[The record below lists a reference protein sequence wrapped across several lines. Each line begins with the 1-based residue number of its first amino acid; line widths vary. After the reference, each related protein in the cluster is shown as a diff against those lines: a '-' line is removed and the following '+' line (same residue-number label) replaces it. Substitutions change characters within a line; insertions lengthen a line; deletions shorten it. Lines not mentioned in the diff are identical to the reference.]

1 MKFAT
6 IVSGSSGNC
15 VYIEGGS
22 TRVLVDAGLT
32 IKALKAACTG
42 YGCDPS
48 DLSAVLITHEHIDHI
63 SGAERICR
71 RFGLPVWASGS
82 TWEKLPFAS
91 CFKEEDKHLF
101 AYGMSIGDLT
111 FDFFRL
117 SHDSVQPVGII
128 VEHEGKRLAIA
139 TDTGCVTPSM
149 ARSLQD
155 CDGYVLE
162 ANHDLDMLKHGPY
175 SYSLKRRVMS
185 ERGHLSNAQAAL
197 ALSELAG
204 PHTRHVILAH
214 LSEINNTPE
223 LALRQV
229 MTVMKDAPY
238 HPVITVAPRH
248 TPHGLVEV

>member
-22 TRVLVDAGLT
+22 TRILVDAGLT
-32 IKALKAACTG
+32 IKALKAACTD
-42 YGCDPS
+42 YGCSPS
-48 DLSAVLITHEHIDHI
+48 DLAALMITHEHIDHV
-63 SGAERICR
+63 SGVERISR
-71 RFGLPVWASGS
+71 RFHVPVWASGN

-91 CFKEEDKHLF
+91 CFPDEERHMFK
-101 AYGMSIGDLT
+101 YGMTIGELT

-149 ARSLQD
+149 AKALYD

-162 ANHDLDMLKHGPY
+162 ANHDIDMLKTGPY
-175 SYSLKRRVMS
+175 SYTLKRRVMS

-214 LSEINNTPE
+214 LSETNNTPD

-229 MTVMKDAPY
+229 MEVMKTSAY

-248 TPHGLVEV
+248 TPHHLVEV